1 MSALDD
7 ETLELARELISAKS
21 ISPKDEGCQNLIAN
35 YLSKLGFEIEHL
47 PFGDVKN
54 LWATRKGGKDASPGF
69 VFAGHTDVVPP
80 GPSSDWDTD
89 PFEPV
94 LKGDILYGRGA
105 ADMKGSLAAMLT
117 ATKRFLEDN
126 VLEGNKNYH
135 GTLGFLIT
143 SDEEAVAING
153 TVRVLEELANR
164 KTPITWCIVGEPSSN
179 LTLGDVVRVGR
190 RGSLNATLKVIGQQ
204 GHVAYPTDAS
214 NPIHAAMQA
223 LADLAKASWD
233 EGNEYFPPTSMQI
246 SNIHSGTG
254 VNNVIP
260 GTMEVVFNFRFSPES
275 SEDSLRSRTVGI
287 LEKYELD
294 YEIDWSLSGNP
305 FMTVGGEL
313 IPAVQSSIAKILKV
327 ETELSTSGGT
337 SDGRFIAPYGAQ
349 VVELGPRNKTIHKVN
364 ECVSVTELQQL
375 SRLYT
380 DILTRVLN

>member
-1 MSALDD
+1 MNDFNDVLND
-7 ETLELARELISAKS
+7 EILELARKLISAKS
-21 ISPKDEGCQNLIAN
+21 ISPKDEGCQQLIAD
-35 YLSKLGFEIEHL
+35 YLAELGFEIEHL
-47 PFGDVKN
+47 PFGNVEN
-54 LWATRKGGKDASPGF
+54 LWATRKGSKDEAPGF

-80 GPSSDWDTD
+80 GPLSDWETD

-94 LKGDILYGRGA
+94 LIGDMLHGRGA

-117 ATKRFLEDN
+117 ATKRFIGTHN
-126 VLEGNKNYH
+126 NYK
-135 GTLGFLIT
+135 GTIGFLIT
-143 SDEEAVAING
+143 SDEETEAKDG
-153 TVRVLEELANR
+153 TVRVLEELAKR
-164 KTPITWCIVGEPSSN
+164 GAKIDWCIVGEPSSKN
-179 LTLGDVVRVGR
+179 TLGDVVRVGR
-190 RGSLNATLKVIGQQ
+190 RGSLNANLKIIGQQ
-204 GHVAYPTDAS
+204 GHVAYPDDAS

-223 LADLAKASWD
+223 LADLANASWD

-260 GTMEVVFNFRFSPES
+260 GAMEVVFNFRFSTES
-275 SEDSLRSRTVGI
+275 SEDSLRSRTVEI
-287 LEKYELD
+287 LEKYDLN

-313 IPAVQSSIAKILKV
+313 IPAVQGSIQALLKV

-364 ECVSVTELQQL
+364 ECVSVAELQQL
-375 SRLYT
+375 SLLYT
-380 DILTRVLN
+380 DILNRVLT